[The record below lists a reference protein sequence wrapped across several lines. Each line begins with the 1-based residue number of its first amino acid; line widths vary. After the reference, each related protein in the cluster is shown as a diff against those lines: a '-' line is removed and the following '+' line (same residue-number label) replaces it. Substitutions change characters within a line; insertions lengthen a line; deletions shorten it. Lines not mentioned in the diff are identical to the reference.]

1 VNGSPMALSEV
12 LKSAE
17 IFVDGDWVES
27 KDQDPDGDVRLIQ
40 LADIGDG
47 YYIDK
52 SNRFLTTEA
61 ANRLKCTFLEAGD
74 LLLARMPDPLG
85 RVCIFPGDQKKA
97 VTVVDVCIIRAD
109 QKKLDPRWLMHCLN
123 APISRNQI
131 NEYVTGTTRSRISR
145 GNLGKIKVSVPSLPE
160 QRRIA
165 AILDQADALR
175 AKRREALA
183 ELDKLAQSIFV
194 EMFGDPV
201 TNPKGL
207 EKKPLASLLKVK
219 SGEFLPASAMAGN
232 GSYPVFG
239 GNGIN
244 GYHDEYLFEERQ
256 IVIGRVG
263 VYCGCV
269 HVTPAKSWV
278 TDNALYVS
286 EHDTKIDFDFL
297 AYSLKLSN
305 LNQHASQSAQPL
317 ISGARIY
324 PVEIF
329 VPTPEQQ
336 AIFIARI
343 NASQLTE
350 RQFIDSQA
358 NLDDLFASLQHR
370 AFRGEL

>member
-1 VNGSPMALSEV
+1 VKAAPQVQLAQLVEKVTSWNPIKAGSEDNFQYIDLSAV
-12 LKSAE
+12 
-17 IFVDGDWVES
+17 
-27 KDQDPDGDVRLIQ
+27 DQDLKRITGARELACSDAPSRARQLVAQNDVLVSTVRPNLNAVAVVPPEQ
-40 LADIGDG
+40 HGATASTGFCVV
-47 YYIDK
+47 
-52 SNRFLTTEA
+52 RA
-61 ANRLKCTFLEAGD
+61 AKN
-74 LLLARMPDPLG
+74 
-85 RVCIFPGDQKKA
+85 
-97 VTVVDVCIIRAD
+97 
-109 QKKLDPRWLMHCLN
+109 KLDPQYLFQWVKTEHFVSEMVRQATGASYPAVSDKIILN
-123 APISRNQI
+123 STIP
-131 NEYVTGTTRSRISR
+131 
-145 GNLGKIKVSVPSLPE
+145 LPPLPE